1 MRQTLERRRIRGLRM
16 RDERELAVGVLGCP
30 WVGVSEGGV
39 SGLESVRREEQRRTC
54 GRSGR
59 STSTSGKRS
68 MSTVMARVSKG
79 ESSGECALC
88 VSPSLADWSSGALS
102 DGLTGSVKRLSTRAS

>member
-39 SGLESVRREEQRRTC
+39 SAGV
-54 GRSGR
+54 
-59 STSTSGKRS
+59 
-68 MSTVMARVSKG
+68 
-79 ESSGECALC
+79 
-88 VSPSLADWSSGALS
+88 
-102 DGLTGSVKRLSTRAS
+102 RASWGAEAHLWEVR